1 MKSKTTL
8 VTVFSLFFVL
18 LCSCGGKIPV
28 TGDNIVPPTN
38 TAAETPSAPFT
49 QTGQPTAETAELST
63 PTASPVALAC
73 TTPLAIIK
81 TATVS
86 LRDGPD
92 LRFPDSAQYKKG
104 DQFTVL
110 GRYKDWFQVEA
121 LNGSMGW
128 LHTDS
133 LEFPSNIDI
142 DTLCSFPADQ
152 LPPTPLTTQTVNQ
165 QKTPQSGVICEPTYY
180 VSCP

>member
-1 MKSKTTL
+1 MKSKTAL
-8 VTVFSLFFVL
+8 VTIFSLFIIL

-38 TAAETPSAPFT
+38 TAAETPSAAVT
-49 QTGQPTAETAELST
+49 QTAKPTAETAEST
-63 PTASPVALAC
+63 PPTASPVALAC
-73 TTPLAIIK
+73 STPIATIK
-81 TATVS
+81 TDTVS

-92 LRFPDSAQYKKG
+92 LRFPGRAQYKKG

-110 GRYKDWFQVEA
+110 GRYKDWFQVEG

-128 LHTDS
+128 LYTDS
-133 LEFPSNIDI
+133 LEFTSNIDI
-142 DTLCSFPADQ
+142 DTLCSFPAAQ
-152 LPPTPLTTQTVNQ
+152 LPPTPRTTQTVNQ
-165 QKTPQSGVICEPTYY
+165 QNTPQSGDVCEPTYY